1 MKLKH
6 VVAAIAFLAVLF
18 PLQTPAQYFLSGN
31 QLYDDCMHPNN
42 NFSNGLMA
50 GFIIGVLEK
59 TYHDGT
65 AVLNF
70 TPKKP
75 NADLAASA
83 EFAVTILD
91 SIGVFCVPTKPDPK
105 QLTDM
110 FCKYLRDNPE
120 ERDQG
125 GSSLVVRAM
134 EKGFPQPSACK
145 R

>member
-1 MKLKH
+1 MNLKH
-6 VVAAIAFLAVLF
+6 AVAAIAFLAVLF

-31 QLYDDCMHPNN
+31 QLYDYCIHPNN
-42 NFSNGLMA
+42 NYSSGLMD

-59 TYHDGT
+59 TYHDRT
-65 AVLNF
+65 AVFNLP
-70 TPKKP
+70 PKKP
-75 NADLAASA
+75 NADLDASA
-83 EFAVTILD
+83 EFAMTILD
-91 SIGVFCVPTKPDPK
+91 SIGVFCVPTKTNPK

-134 EKGFPQPSACK
+134 AKGFPQPSACE